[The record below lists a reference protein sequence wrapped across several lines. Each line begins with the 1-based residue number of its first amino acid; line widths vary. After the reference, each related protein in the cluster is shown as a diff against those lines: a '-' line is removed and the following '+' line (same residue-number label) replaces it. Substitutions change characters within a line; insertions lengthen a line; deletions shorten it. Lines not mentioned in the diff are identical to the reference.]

1 MNQALTITRHPRVPL
16 GAQYAFMA
24 AALAAGLA
32 LTLSAMPAQSAPI
45 REAASGDLVNVQV
58 LVDGYPTPLFVRPGS
73 WDRTYFQAFKGKNY
87 SLAVTNTTG
96 ERVGVLITVDGL
108 NVVNGQKSSLAND
121 EAMYVLDPYESA
133 TIRGWRTSLNDIR
146 RFVFVDEDRSYASR
160 TDQAN
165 GDMGWIRVLSF
176 REQRR
181 ITWYDGPGYRDRSD
195 LRGDDSNGRRE
206 PRAEGGTSKQSPP
219 MDAPAPSG
227 DLRAQKSGERMNIA
241 PQSESAPGTGWGSH
255 GFDPV
260 RRTEFTAVGYATDH
274 LVLRY
279 EYESG
284 LRALGI
290 FPRRSRVLERERGE
304 LGFAQPPRW

>member
-1 MNQALTITRHPRVPL
+1 MNQAIAITRRQRVPL

-24 AALAAGLA
+24 AVLAAGLA
-32 LTLSAMPAQSAPI
+32 LTLSAVSAQSAPI
-45 REAASGDLVNVQV
+45 RETANGNLVNVQV
-58 LVDGYPTPLFVRPGS
+58 LVDGNPTPLFVRAGS
-73 WDRTYFQAFKGKNY
+73 WDRTYFQAFRGKNY
-87 SLAVTNTTG
+87 SLLVSNTTG
-96 ERVGVLITVDGL
+96 ARVGVLITVDGL
-108 NVVNGQKSSLAND
+108 NVVNGQKSSLANN

-176 REQRR
+176 REQRP
-181 ITWYDGPGYRDRSD
+181 ITWYDGPGYRDRTD
-195 LRGDDSNGRRE
+195 LRGDDSNARRE
-206 PRAEGGTSKQSPP
+206 PRAQGGASKQGAPES
-219 MDAPAPSG
+219 APAPSG
-227 DLRAQKSGERMNIA
+227 DLRAQKAGERSSIA
-241 PQSESAPGTGWGSH
+241 PQNESTPGTGWGSH

-260 RRTEFTAVGYATDH
+260 QRTEFTAAGSATDH
-274 LVLRY
+274 MVLRY

-304 LGFAQPPRW
+304 MGFAQAPRW